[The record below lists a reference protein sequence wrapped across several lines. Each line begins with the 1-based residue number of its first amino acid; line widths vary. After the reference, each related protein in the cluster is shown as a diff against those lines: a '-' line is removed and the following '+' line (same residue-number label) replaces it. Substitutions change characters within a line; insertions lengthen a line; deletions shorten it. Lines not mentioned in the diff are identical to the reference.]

1 MGIIALLSCL
11 FIIPP
16 VVLGP
21 IGIILAIVALVMAR
35 KLPKEARRTWMSV
48 TGLVLSVLSLLFVV
62 VLAVFS
68 VGVFQSANLDE
79 CMKLTD
85 PAEQQKCI
93 ENNVNSSFGQ

>member
-21 IGIILAIVALVMAR
+21 IGIILGIVALVMAR

-48 TGLVLSVLSLLFVV
+48 MGLVLFLLSLLFIV
-62 VLAVFS
+62 VLAVIG
-68 VGVFQSANLDE
+68 VGIFNSANLDE
-79 CMKLTD
+79 
-85 PAEQQKCI
+85 
-93 ENNVNSSFGQ
+93 